1 MAAPLAIM
9 LLDDQQ
15 DWLRINCNA
24 LEKAGLKC
32 EAFVD
37 RGNALNAFKE
47 APERYALVLVDVNLG
62 GQPDGIA
69 MAKQFLQI
77 KPDANL
83 VLISTKAQLH
93 GREKDLE
100 EIAQTTG
107 LKYFRKKGD
116 EEGGTQIVNIA
127 RQYFLAF
134 PGVSARSNTQSLSAG
149 ALQTWLDAKEEP
161 PDNG

>member
-1 MAAPLAIM
+1 MTEPLAIM

-15 DWLRINCNA
+15 DWLKINCKA
-24 LEKAGLKC
+24 LEKAGLRC

-37 RGNALNAFKE
+37 REKALNAFKE
-47 APERYALVLVDVNLG
+47 TPDRYALVLLDVNLG

-69 MAKQFLQI
+69 MAKQFLHI
-77 KPDANL
+77 RPAANL

-93 GREKDLE
+93 GREEDLE
-100 EIAQTTG
+100 EIAETTG

-116 EEGGTQIVNIA
+116 EEGGQQIVNIA

-134 PGVSARSNTQSLSAG
+134 PGIIARSNTQSLSAG
-149 ALQTWLDAKEEP
+149 ALQTWLEAKEDP